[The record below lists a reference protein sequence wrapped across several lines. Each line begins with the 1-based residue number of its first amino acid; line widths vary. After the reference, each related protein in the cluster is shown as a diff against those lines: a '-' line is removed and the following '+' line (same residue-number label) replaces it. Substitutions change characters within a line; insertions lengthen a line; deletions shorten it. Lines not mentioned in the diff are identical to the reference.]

1 MHSTRINEHYMVHMN
16 LDIDYELLALF
27 AENVQYKPV
36 GNGGGSANSNK
47 DRFWDRVDTWQS
59 SWIINPTGHMQ
70 DYSPVLTAV
79 RAGIKELHDY
89 LSDLFKAKIGAS
101 FLHQDPNTEVPMH
114 RDSRTLCSV
123 NILTIDHYS
132 PITFEDIGDINYKCA
147 LINTRQRHMVK
158 PHTKDRYLLKFSVQ
172 DRTYEE
178 CYEKLSN

>member
-1 MHSTRINEHYMVHMN
+1 MRSTKINEHYMVHMN

-27 AENVQYKPV
+27 AENVQYKPI

-47 DRFWDRVDTWQS
+47 DRFWDCVDTWQS
-59 SWIINPTGHMQ
+59 SWIINPTG
-70 DYSPVLTAV
+70 Y
-79 RAGIKELHDY
+79 IKELHDY
-89 LSDLFKAKIGAS
+89 LSDLFKAKIAAS
-101 FLHQDPNTEVPMH
+101 FLHQDSNTEVPMH

-123 NILTIDHYS
+123 NILTVDYHS

-158 PHTKDRYLLKFSVQ
+158 PHPKDRYLLKFSVQ